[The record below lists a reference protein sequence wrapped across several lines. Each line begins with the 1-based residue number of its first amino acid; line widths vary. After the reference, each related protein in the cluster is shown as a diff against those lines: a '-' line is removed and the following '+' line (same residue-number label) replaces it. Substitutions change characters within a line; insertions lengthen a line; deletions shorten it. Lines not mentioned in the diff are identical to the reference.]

1 MGTLTWIRRFNGTL
15 GHLAPQ
21 TVANRMRRAF
31 MTPRDLPP
39 RDWELPLLAGRRL
52 QARQTA

>member
-1 MGTLTWIRRFNGTL
+1 MMGTLTWIRRFNGTL

-21 TVANRMRRAF
+21 TVAGKMRRAF

-39 RDWELPLLAGRRL
+39 RD
-52 QARQTA
+52 